1 MRSQQSTGSRFE
13 SAPRSL
19 LYLLLGAAIIKI
31 SVLLING
38 ASIFPDSRKYVA
50 YADAILDPGR
60 AFAPVVWGAEA
71 VPPFIFR
78 FPGYPLILAGAKLVS
93 AAHYT
98 FVVVIFQSVLN
109 GAAAYLI
116 FRVTERLLQSRAAAL
131 LVAVLYIFSESMLW
145 DNSILPDSIYGS
157 LFNIV
162 LFGLLGHLLGCWR
175 LTLGRSTGLAA
186 LWGYSVLTRDS
197 RLYFSVLPIMLTI
210 AIAIRS
216 EDRFALRIGHLLV
229 FVGVAGGMMGA
240 YVMLNRC
247 RSTGEAFFSVTG
259 LQNWLR
265 PVFDVARYG
274 YAQPFTGDDLVS
286 RTMSETMTGFGLS
299 TCSAKMGL
307 CVFMLLGLS
316 CGLGFFWR
324 RSASC
329 AGRE

>member
-1 MRSQQSTGSRFE
+1 M
-13 SAPRSL
+13 
-19 LYLLLGAAIIKI
+19 
-31 SVLLING
+31 
-38 ASIFPDSRKYVA
+38 
-50 YADAILDPGR
+50 
-60 AFAPVVWGAEA
+60 
-71 VPPFIFR
+71 
-78 FPGYPLILAGAKLVS
+78 
-93 AAHYT
+93 
-98 FVVVIFQSVLN
+98 
-109 GAAAYLI
+109 
-116 FRVTERLLQSRAAAL
+116 
-131 LVAVLYIFSESMLW
+131 AVLYIFSESMLW

-286 RTMSETMTGFGLS
+286 RTMRETMTGFGLS

-316 CGLGFFWR
+316 CGLVFFGGEAPAALGER
-324 RSASC
+324 LIAL
-329 AGRE
+329 AEAHDFAQADAAT

>member
-1 MRSQQSTGSRFE
+1 
-13 SAPRSL
+13 
-19 LYLLLGAAIIKI
+19 
-31 SVLLING
+31 
-38 ASIFPDSRKYVA
+38 
-50 YADAILDPGR
+50 
-60 AFAPVVWGAEA
+60 
-71 VPPFIFR
+71 
-78 FPGYPLILAGAKLVS
+78 
-93 AAHYT
+93 
-98 FVVVIFQSVLN
+98 
-109 GAAAYLI
+109 
-116 FRVTERLLQSRAAAL
+116 
-131 LVAVLYIFSESMLW
+131 
-145 DNSILPDSIYGS
+145 
-157 LFNIV
+157 
-162 LFGLLGHLLGCWR
+162 
-175 LTLGRSTGLAA
+175 

-197 RLYFSVLPIMLTI
+197 GLYFSVLPIMLTI

-286 RTMSETMTGFGLS
+286 RTMRETMTGFGLS

-316 CGLGFFWR
+316 CGLVFFGGEAPAALGERLIALAEAHDSR
-324 RSASC
+324 RLTRRPDREKPESPL
-329 AGRE
+329 AGLVRCTFGRLGN